1 LKYERPVAS
10 SINSKE
16 NVMSM
21 LIKLGLFILGIY
33 LLRKILSA
41 FWGTP
46 KKTEP
51 NNDSANLT
59 NQMVKDPVC
68 GMYMDSR
75 LAVRLENGDGAFY
88 FCSEGCKTK
97 FLDIPSETGAGSS
110 VSR

>member
-1 LKYERPVAS
+1 LKYKRPGAS
-10 SINSKE
+10 SIFKE
-16 NVMSM
+16 NIMSI

-33 LLRKILSA
+33 LLRKILSV
-41 FWGTP
+41 FLGTH

-51 NNDSANLT
+51 TNDPADLT

-75 LAVRLENGDGAFY
+75 LAVRLENRDGAFY

-97 FLDIPSETGAGSS
+97 FLDMPSESGAGSTAA
-110 VSR
+110 R